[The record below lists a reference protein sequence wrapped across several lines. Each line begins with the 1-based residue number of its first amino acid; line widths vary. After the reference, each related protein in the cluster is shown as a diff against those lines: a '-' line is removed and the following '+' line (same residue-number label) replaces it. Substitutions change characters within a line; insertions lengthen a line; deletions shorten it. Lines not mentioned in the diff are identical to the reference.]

1 MKTILLS
8 AYNCEF
14 GGVSEAY
21 TGAKWAEMLARRYH
35 VVLATRARWVPDIQ
49 QHLCGPGRSYAD
61 NITVLGIETAP
72 VDEYLGPLRILSPEY
87 WLYEKA
93 LLREL
98 KGRPELKSALDLV
111 IRKVP
116 VSFRFPT
123 MLHKLGVP
131 LVLGPLAG
139 GTRPPKG
146 LREMFRGEGLIYKL
160 RYLDRLPMRSRLFT
174 RYLDAAA
181 VVLVS
186 CDNVREILPDRV
198 QRQIRTLLD
207 TGIDVAETPV
217 RHEDSDEFVCLFV
230 GRMLR
235 YKAPT
240 LAVEGFAR
248 HVQQSPGGNSR
259 LVMIGDGP
267 DRDACAELA
276 TRLGVRPRVEFT
288 GWLTKKEVLRRFAQ
302 ADVFVN
308 PSLKEASG
316 NVYLEAMS
324 QAVPL
329 VVVDSGGGHYIPC
342 DECAFKVSPESRES
356 VVAGFAEALNV
367 LESNPERRR
376 VMGERAHAHVR
387 GHYSWDAIAGELY
400 AIVEEL
406 TE

>member
-21 TGAKWAEMLARRYH
+21 TGAKWAELLARRYR
-35 VVLATRARWVPDIQ
+35 VVLATRARWVPGIDE
-49 QHLCGPGRSYAD
+49 HLKGQGRPYAD
-61 NITVLGIETAP
+61 NITILGIETPP
-72 VDEYLGPLRILSPEY
+72 VDEHLGPLRVLSPEY
-87 WLYEKA
+87 WLYESA

-98 KGRPELKSALDLV
+98 RGRPELTSALDLV

-146 LREMFRGEGLIYKL
+146 LREMFRGEGLVYKL

-198 QRQIRTLLD
+198 QGKIRTLLD
-207 TGIDVAETPV
+207 TGIEVPETPL
-217 RHEDSDEFVCLFV
+217 RHENSGEFTCLFV

-235 YKAPT
+235 YKAPL

-248 HVQQSPGGNSR
+248 HVQQSPGVNSR

-267 DRDACAELA
+267 DKDACIEVA
-276 TRLGVRPRVEFT
+276 TRSGVQQRVEFT
-288 GWLTKKEVLRRFAQ
+288 GWLSKDEVLSRFAQ

-316 NVYLEAMS
+316 NVFLEAMS
-324 QAVPL
+324 QSVPL

-342 DECAFKVSPESRES
+342 DECAFKVAPESRES

-367 LESNPERRR
+367 LERNPEKRRE
-376 VMGERAHAHVR
+376 MGERAYAHVQA
-387 GHYSWDAIAGELY
+387 HYSWDAIARELY
-400 AIVEEL
+400 AIVDEL